1 MMERRNQ
8 QHVLVARTVTTTL
21 AVCGLFAGYFLSR
34 LVAFQHTEGALDRY
48 ATGIVAQRDAAS
60 GEGRKLLAA
69 MKSSPYAA
77 CSDADI
83 VYLRDL
89 LYRSEYL
96 KDAGYLHAGKIDCS
110 AASGHPARNNEQ
122 FRTASTPQAG
132 AASYSNLVPSQGDSN
147 GSAGLEMG
155 NAYVLFNE
163 RLPVTL
169 SSLSMQLT
177 ETVRDVTAAQTGHG
191 AGKAA
196 QAKHADQTADELA
209 RSGDRVYATHCS
221 NQYSNCATAYTSVS
235 DALRVENGTVGGG
248 LVLGGLMG
256 GFLGLA
262 FSTWYRRRQGME
274 HQLRR
279 AIARDK
285 LDVLFQP
292 IVNLST
298 GKIVGAESLVR
309 WTDEEGLDVGPEV
322 FVKIAEENGFVGSIT
337 KLVVLRALDSFADT
351 LRNRPGFRLSVNVT
365 ATDLA
370 DPKFLPMLD
379 DALRYHRVQSKSLA
393 IEITESSTANPEV
406 AMETIR
412 ALSRRGHSIH
422 IDDFGTGYSS
432 LSYLLYLSVDT
443 IKIDKAF
450 TRAIGTESVTV
461 AILPQILAMAESLHM
476 EVVVEGVETGL
487 QADYFSSAEKPMYG
501 QGWLYG
507 RPVAAGVFLGLLAD
521 DSTKAPV
528 TLDADV
534 TPKLVA
540 GPVLVAMRRSA

>member
-1 MMERRNQ
+1 MIERANK

-21 AVCGLFAGYFLSR
+21 AVSGILAGYFLSR
-34 LVAFQHTEGALDRY
+34 IVAFERTESALDRY

-83 VYLRDL
+83 AYLRDL
-89 LYRSEYL
+89 LYRSQYL
-96 KDAGYLHAGKIDCS
+96 KDAGYLHAGRVDCS
-110 AASGHPARNNEQ
+110 AASGHPARVNEQ
-122 FRTASTPQAG
+122 LRTDSALQAG
-132 AASYSNLVPSQGDSN
+132 AVAYINLLPGQGGSNA
-147 GSAGLEMG
+147 SAGLEMG

-163 RLPVTL
+163 HLPVAL
-169 SSLSMQLT
+169 SSIPMQLT
-177 ETVRDVTAAQTGHG
+177 ESVRDVASAQAGRATG
-191 AGKAA
+191 KLA
-196 QAKHADQTADELA
+196 QAKRFDSPGDELA
-209 RSGDRVYATHCS
+209 RSGDTVYATHCS
-221 NQYSNCATAYTSVS
+221 NQYSNCATAHTTVS
-235 DALRVENGTVGGG
+235 DALRVENGTLGCG
-248 LVLGGLMG
+248 LVLGGLTG

-309 WTDEEGLDVGPEV
+309 WRDEEGLDVGPET

-337 KLVVLRALDSFADT
+337 KLVVLRALDCFADT
-351 LRNRPGFRLSVNVT
+351 LRSRPGFRLSVNVT

-393 IEITESSTANPEV
+393 IEITESSTANREV

-476 EVVVEGVETGL
+476 EVVVEGVETGQ
-487 QADYFSSAEKPMYG
+487 QANYFSATEKPMYG

-507 RPVAAGVFLGLLAD
+507 HPVPAGEFLGLLAD
-521 DSTKAPV
+521 DSSKAAI
-528 TLDADV
+528 TLDAAI
-534 TPKLVA
+534 PAQPVA
-540 GPVLVAMRRSA
+540 GPVLVAIRRSA